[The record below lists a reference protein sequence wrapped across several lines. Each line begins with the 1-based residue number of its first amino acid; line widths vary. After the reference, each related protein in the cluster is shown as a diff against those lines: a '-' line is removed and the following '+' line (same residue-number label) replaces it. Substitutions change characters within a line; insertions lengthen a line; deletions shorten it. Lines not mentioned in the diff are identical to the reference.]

1 MLLSLSVSL
10 ALLTASQV
18 PDSSIASDIR
28 RELPAA
34 LLFIQFRPE
43 PESRLSVIVKPH
55 GMQTG
60 SGAFGGIAAEHR
72 LYLGFLLQVAPT
84 PNITASLSDR
94 SPAVDREHAYLAA
107 LAKDSLWLRAIVPTV
122 ARYRATHNGD
132 RAQQHEPVSV
142 LRRVRWSQVLEVA
155 SRFLYP
161 YVSGTE
167 RLDIK
172 GQVCGT
178 NNGLASLTR
187 RDVEVEAF
195 AYSALFPEKDDTP
208 LLAEFG
214 RVLAEEVA
222 RGRQSAIPTS
232 LSGIQS
238 AVWTRM
244 AASSLLRMV
253 LEREATRMRAILPFT
268 ITLDDLRRSS
278 PS

>member
-10 ALLTASQV
+10 ALLSASQV
-18 PDSSIASDIR
+18 SDSSIAADIR

-34 LLFIQFRPE
+34 LLFIQFQPE
-43 PESRLSVIVKPH
+43 PESRLSVHVKPQ
-55 GMQTG
+55 GMRTG
-60 SGAFGGIAAEHR
+60 SGAFGRIAAEHR
-72 LYLGFLLQVAPT
+72 LYLGFLLQNAPT

-94 SPAVDREHAYLAA
+94 TPAVDREHAYLAA

-122 ARYRATHNGD
+122 TRYQSTLNGD
-132 RAQQHEPVSV
+132 RAQQHKPVSV
-142 LRRVRWSQVLEVA
+142 LRSVRWSRVLEVA
-155 SRFLYP
+155 SRFFYP

-167 RLDIK
+167 PLDIK
-172 GQVCGT
+172 GQVCES

-195 AYSALFPEKDDTP
+195 AYSALFPEKDDSP
-208 LLAEFG
+208 LRAEFG

-244 AASSLLRMV
+244 AASSVLRMV
-253 LEREATRMRAILPFT
+253 LEREATRMRAILPFR
-268 ITLDDLRRSS
+268 ITPDDLR
-278 PS
+278 PSAPS